1 MLSLS
6 NIDLTK
12 RISIL
17 PMPFLGVI
25 LLLFYLFVDTK
36 NESLDFSRKE
46 IIGTEAIAKSLKVSQ
61 IQKWSLDETVKKQIP
76 SLVLGLFQEAS
87 QFSSWEDVIRE
98 IGDTSNLILDPD
110 LDSFY
115 MMETTVV
122 SYPSRITILKEI
134 ESSLT
139 KFKIADSENKKLQIE
154 SDILGKF
161 SRLQSNSKS
170 IESSIKKICRFSP
183 EYSESL
189 CNPLLEYETSFQSW
203 ISIAEEK
210 GPSEKNLESAI
221 NDKVAESLANIVK
234 TNSSL
239 ELALQKRVS
248 NLEFQLYGSVFLLSI
263 MLVIF
268 SIFVFMLIRS
278 ITKPLLQINEKMG
291 YVTKEQ
297 RIDLTIKM
305 DLFGKNELTD
315 ISSEFQS
322 LIDILNGVVNE
333 INSTTKELRQISENS
348 NEASSGLSRSATLF
362 ASNSEQASAAINEL
376 FASYSNVRDSISS
389 VNRSVQKSV
398 SEMEFVNEA
407 IETVAFSME
416 EGLKTGKEGVE
427 QSDACIRQINLMKK
441 YQDEIAK
448 LSGEISGIV
457 TIIKEIAEQT
467 NLLSLNASIEAA
479 RAGEHGKGFAI
490 VAQEIS
496 KLSEKTNESV
506 KQIKDLILKTKD
518 AVSFSVMQVVTTETE
533 ILNLSKKVQSIHDKQ
548 DELKLNLKEQARII
562 VESSKSIKKIQ
573 EFTESLDLSAEE
585 QTRATEEIKI
595 GIDSV
600 SMDAQYLATLAND
613 FEIMSE
619 NSLKVSNR
627 LTNAIGQFRV

>member
-6 NIDLTK
+6 NIDLSK

-25 LLLFYLFVDTK
+25 FLLFYLFVNAK

-46 IIGTEAIAKSLKVSQ
+46 IIGTEAIAKSLKVSE

-76 SLVLGLFQEAS
+76 SLVLGLFQEVS
-87 QFSSWEDVIRE
+87 RFGSWEDVIRE

-110 LDSFY
+110 LDSYY

-154 SDILGKF
+154 SDVLGKF

-189 CNPLLEYETSFQSW
+189 CNPLLEYETGFQSW

-221 NDKVAESLANIVK
+221 NEKVAESLANIVK

-268 SIFVFMLIRS
+268 SIFVFRLIRS

-407 IETVAFSME
+407 IETVALSME

-518 AVSFSVMQVVTTETE
+518 AVSFSVTQVVTTETE

>member
-46 IIGTEAIAKSLKVSQ
+46 ILGTEAIAKSLKVSQ

-110 LDSFY
+110 LDSYY

-170 IESSIKKICRFSP
+170 MESSIKKICRFSP

-189 CNPLLEYETSFQSW
+189 CNPLLEYETGFQSW

-407 IETVAFSME
+407 IETVALSME

-518 AVSFSVMQVVTTETE
+518 AVSFSVTQVVTTETE